1 MPAKKTR
8 NRGGGRGR
16 GRGGGGGGI
25 GPLHFF
31 GEQQPPDR
39 PEKILE
45 RRFELGD
52 RKVPAELLELRS
64 RLSAYVYTGERAA
77 EPDIEVERLRTSE
90 KRTSLWR
97 VDLPVEEKGQ
107 HSTLARFG
115 QTATRQDP
123 ALFQRETDPK
133 TRFSSYRP
141 SWIDAT
147 YAPRIAARARFR
159 EMRRING
166 RPVDPLWVFGADDR
180 WSFRDAAWPWG
191 LVGKVFTSSGWTG
204 SAALIGDRIIATA
217 GHVVPWDDNPWW
229 MRFVP
234 AFYDGTSLHGAG
246 VESYVSD
253 ARGYD
258 VNGNV
263 TGYDWA
269 VCRLYEP
276 LGSWLGYFGYN
287 GYSGSWE
294 DDPYWS
300 IIGYPGAIAGGQRPS
315 FQGSVSSFD
324 TDGDSNGG
332 LEIETRADLTP
343 GNSGGPMFGWWSG
356 DPRLIGVVSGQEEDW
371 SPGFWPWEWGDV
383 ERGNVIAG
391 GSGFTNLMAW
401 GRSNWP
407 L

>member
-1 MPAKKTR
+1 MAKKGTR
-8 NRGGGRGR
+8 D
-16 GRGGGGGGI
+16 GI

-31 GEQQPPDR
+31 GDRERPDR
-39 PEKILE
+39 PERVLD
-45 RRFELGD
+45 RRFMLGD
-52 RKVPAELLELRS
+52 GKPPADLQKLRQ
-64 RLSAYVYTGERAA
+64 RLSVYAYSDSGDQKPQIKIERVKTSAKRAA
-77 EPDIEVERLRTSE
+77 
-90 KRTSLWR
+90 WR
-97 VDLPVEEKGQ
+97 VDLPIREKGQ
-107 HSTLARFG
+107 QAGYALLG
-115 QTATRQDP
+115 QSATRQKP
-123 ALFQRETDPK
+123 EMFLSQTSAR
-133 TRFSSYRP
+133 TRFTSYRP
-141 SWIDAT
+141 AWSDAT
-147 YAPRIAARARFR
+147 YAPKIVSRDRFR
-159 EMRRING
+159 QMKRING
-166 RPVDPLWVFGADDR
+166 RPIDPLWVFGPDDR
-180 WSFRDAAWPWG
+180 WSFRDASWPWG
-191 LVGKVFTSSGWTG
+191 LAGKVFTSSGWTG

-234 AFYDGTSLHGAG
+234 AFYDGSSLHGAG

-258 VNGNV
+258 VNGDV

-287 GYSGSWE
+287 GYSSDWE

-300 IIGYPGAIAGGQRPS
+300 IIGYPGAVAGGQRPS
-315 FQGSVSSFD
+315 FQGSVTSFD
-324 TDGDSNGG
+324 TDGDSHGG
-332 LEIETRADLTP
+332 LEIETRGDLTP

-383 ERGNVIAG
+383 ERGNVVAG
-391 GSGFTNLMAW
+391 GSGFTNMMAW
-401 GRSNWP
+401 GRANWP

>member
-1 MPAKKTR
+1 MAKKKTTR
-8 NRGGGRGR
+8 RGR
-16 GRGGGGGGI
+16 GGGI

-39 PEKILE
+39 AEKILE
-45 RRFELGD
+45 RRFEQGD
-52 RKVPAELLELRS
+52 RKVPRELQELRS
-64 RLSAYVYTGERAA
+64 RVSTYVYTTERAA
-77 EPDIEVERLRTSE
+77 QPDIEVEKLRTGKGASA
-90 KRTSLWR
+90 WR
-97 VDLPVEEKGQ
+97 VDLPVEEGQ
-107 HSTLARFG
+107 HATLARFG
-115 QTATRQDP
+115 QTAVRQDP
-123 ALFQRETDPK
+123 SVFLRETDSK
-133 TRFSSYRP
+133 TRFTSYRP

-147 YAPRIAARARFR
+147 YSPRIAARDRFKP
-159 EMRRING
+159 MRRING
-166 RPVDPLWVFGADDR
+166 RPVDPLWVFGPDDR
-180 WSFRDAAWPWG
+180 WSFRDSAWPWG

-287 GYSGSWE
+287 GYNSAWE

-300 IIGYPGAIAGGQRPS
+300 IIGYPGAIAGAQRPS

-324 TDGDSNGG
+324 TDGDSAGG

-371 SPGFWPWEWGDV
+371 SPGFWPWEWADV